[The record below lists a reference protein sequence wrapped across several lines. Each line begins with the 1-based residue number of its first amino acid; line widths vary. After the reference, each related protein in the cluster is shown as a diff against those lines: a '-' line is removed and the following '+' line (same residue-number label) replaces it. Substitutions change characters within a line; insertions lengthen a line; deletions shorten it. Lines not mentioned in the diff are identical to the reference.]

1 MHLKFPLAFSLAAVL
16 ALCSTAEA
24 AKSEHHSQTRQRT
37 YLVKTVTVTAVPV
50 AQEDSLRW
58 EWVQAGPNGFEARA
72 VMEGKACPTVFVD
85 LHDEIMQ
92 TRSMSDEKFT
102 TLCATL
108 LPKETK
114 QAAIA
119 FRVFH
124 SPPPDL
130 RAGLSVSQ
138 AWAKEEYGVPMP
150 GPNAGASEW
159 VMCDQAVKEK
169 TRYRV
174 VPLPLPPTDPQRIV
188 VLGDTGCRIK
198 GKELQACNDPDKWPF
213 ATIAAEAAKLK
224 PDLVIHVGDYLYR
237 ENACP
242 ADYPGCQGTPWGDN
256 WKTWD
261 ADFFTPAKPLLAA
274 APWVFVRGNHED
286 CERAG
291 LGWLKLLGPLAF
303 DPAAPCMAHLAPYS
317 IPLAAMNLVV
327 IDDVTALEKDVVT
340 DMVPVFRSEI
350 RTLDQQPSPSWL
362 LLHRPIWA
370 AISGPLGIPIGGS
383 QTMIA
388 AATNGIP
395 SPVTLMLAGH
405 IHTFEAINYGPSPHV
420 PPQVVAGFGGDNLDP
435 TPLDLKGTIFQGA
448 SGVTVRD
455 GVSIRGF
462 GFLLMTKRGDD
473 WIIEVHDVHG
483 AIERQCLFHSGRVD
497 CPSGN

>member
-1 MHLKFPLAFSLAAVL
+1 M
-16 ALCSTAEA
+16 AL
-24 AKSEHHSQTRQRT
+24 QR
-37 YLVKTVTVTAVPV
+37 L
-50 AQEDSLRW
+50 
-58 EWVQAGPNGFEARA
+58 
-72 VMEGKACPTVFVD
+72 
-85 LHDEIMQ
+85 
-92 TRSMSDEKFT
+92 
-102 TLCATL
+102 
-108 LPKETK
+108 
-114 QAAIA
+114 
-119 FRVFH
+119 
-124 SPPPDL
+124 
-130 RAGLSVSQ
+130 
-138 AWAKEEYGVPMP
+138 PMP
-150 GPNAGASEW
+150 SH
-159 VMCDQAVKEK
+159 
-169 TRYRV
+169 
-174 VPLPLPPTDPQRIV
+174 DPQRIV

-198 GKELQACNDPDKWPF
+198 GKELQACNDPEKWPF

-242 ADYPGCQGTPWGDN
+242 VEFPGCKDSPWGDN

-291 LGWLKLLGPLAF
+291 LGWLRLLGPLAF
-303 DPAAPCMAHLAPYS
+303 DPAAPCSAHLAPYS

-327 IDDVTALEKDVVT
+327 MDDVTALEKDVVT

-350 RTLDQQPSPSWL
+350 RALDQQPSPSWL

-370 AISGPLGIPIGGS
+370 AISGPLGVPIGGS

-395 SPVTLMLAGH
+395 SPVKLMLAGH
-405 IHTFEAINYGPSPHV
+405 IHTFEAINYGPSPQV

-435 TPLDLKGTIFQGA
+435 TPLDLHGAIFQGA

-455 GVSIRGF
+455 GISIHGF

-473 WIIEVHDVHG
+473 WIVEVHDVHG
-483 AIERQCLFHSGRVD
+483 AIERQCLFHGGRVD